1 LDAASDPPY
10 ELVGKPT
17 NGGREAGRRYVMG
30 NCVSRHPHDELRA
43 LERRTDPAWLWDA
56 GRNRLVW
63 ANRAGLAF
71 WGEATILDLID
82 RRLDE
87 RDAAVAR
94 MASLVTT
101 LEPGTD
107 SVQTLVFEISGHTEA
122 VQMNC
127 RRIILEDGRPGLL
140 VVRMPDAA
148 DGPALAETRTSLLEA
163 VVEQMPSAVA
173 IFDRH
178 GSLLYQNDAA
188 RNELSSAPAETNPT
202 DLDGETPDSGS
213 LLAAWL
219 GDASKAD
226 VMSRT
231 LSRGSVS
238 EAVIL
243 QTKFGARA
251 HRINARRLAA
261 PVVGRLAVFMVFED
275 IEDRRRLEHRQAEA
289 LTAIEAVLGAADAT
303 FEIDAEGRLVD
314 FGGAA
319 QRVFGNGIGVLLGT
333 EWDDV
338 LAALELKGAV
348 PFSQRR
354 SSPGPWREILSPSAA
369 GAQALVIAAMP
380 IIKPD
385 GGFDGYRGLV
395 LALDATSLPSMADP
409 STKTETS
416 APGAPAT
423 NDEAEF
429 LADLQKDQ
437 PADEPGKKPDDAVGG
452 PNPPDTKPA
461 GDTAKGGK
469 VGRDDAATF
478 TAIAQALDSARKPV
492 KAPSPEAL
500 ASGAATLRV
509 VGGVEALSPDQPP
522 TDSGLD
528 LAADPDGGKEV
539 PESSDAAQALLETG
553 KPTLIHRHFVI
564 LDANDMLARLL
575 GHDNARSL
583 LRDTNLL
590 NLMPD
595 ERAKLFSLQS
605 RFDDRDLPQFGRIDE
620 IPLKARKKDRT
631 TLNIQASFEEV
642 QLDGATAIR
651 VVAEEAQPQTF
662 ARTKTTPAEP
672 EAGGTATPGAMAPS
686 DVTSRP
692 LDTGATSGST
702 ALSAAVARETELR
715 AVINT
720 AADGIATVDVDGRI
734 ITLNA
739 SAEAIFGIEAPV
751 MAGQKFED
759 LFTAQSA
766 ETIRGYIS
774 SITSEQPARLHRE
787 GHEVSGKRPGGGV
800 VPLFVTIG
808 RMNVAEGLQY
818 CAVIRDISQWKE
830 TEEGLRLAKERAE
843 EESAKKSDFLARIS
857 HELRT
862 PLNAIIGFS
871 EVMSAEKFGPIA
883 NDRYKGYLNDIRSS
897 GDHLLSLIND
907 LLDLSKIEAGKID
920 LNFTSVD
927 VARIIEQGMKIIQ
940 PQAAQARVIVRVS
953 LPDHLPPVVADE
965 RSLRQIVLNLLSN
978 AVKFTPAG
986 GQVILSAVVDEQ
998 GRLQV
1003 RVRDTGIGMSRD
1015 EIDRAME
1022 PFRQIETHG
1031 QADHTG
1037 TGLGLPLTKALTE
1050 ANRAEFLI
1058 ESTPSAGTLVHI
1070 TFPTNRVLDG

>member
-1 LDAASDPPY
+1 
-10 ELVGKPT
+10 
-17 NGGREAGRRYVMG
+17 
-30 NCVSRHPHDELRA
+30 VSRHPHDELRA
-43 LERRTDPAWLWDA
+43 LERRAEPAWLWDA
-56 GRNRLVW
+56 DRNRLVW

-71 WGEATILDLID
+71 WGEATVLDLID

-87 RDAAVAR
+87 RDAAVIR
-94 MASLVTT
+94 MAALVTT
-101 LEPGTD
+101 LEPGAD
-107 SVQTLVFEISGHTEA
+107 SVQHLVFEISGHTEA

-140 VVRMPDAA
+140 VVRIADAA
-148 DGPALAETRTSLLEA
+148 DGPAPEETRTSLLEA
-163 VVEQMPSAVA
+163 VVDQMPAAVV

-178 GSLLYQNDAA
+178 GSLLYQNQAA
-188 RNELSSAPAETNPT
+188 RNELTSAPAESSPAA
-202 DLDGETPDSGS
+202 LEEETPVSGG

-219 GDASKAD
+219 GDAVKAD
-226 VMSRT
+226 ELMSLT

-275 IEDRRRLEHRQAEA
+275 IEDRRRQEHRQAEA
-289 LTAIEAVLGAADAT
+289 LAAIEAVLGAADAT

-338 LAALELKGAV
+338 LAALEVEGAV

-354 SSPGPWREILSPSAA
+354 SQPGPWREILSPSTA
-369 GAQALVIAAMP
+369 GAQALAVSAMP
-380 IIKPD
+380 VIKPD
-385 GGFDGYRGLV
+385 GSFDGYRGLV
-395 LALDATSLPSMADP
+395 LALEPTSLPSIADP
-409 STKTETS
+409 GTETKTST
-416 APGAPAT
+416 PGAPAT

-437 PADEPGKKPDDAVGG
+437 PVGEPGEKPNDAVGG
-452 PNPPDTKPA
+452 PNRPDVEPS
-461 GDTAKGGK
+461 GDTAKSGK

-522 TDSGLD
+522 TVSDPD
-528 LAADPDGGKEV
+528 LKTVSDGGKDL
-539 PESSDAAQALLETG
+539 PKISDAARALLETG

-564 LDANDMLARLL
+564 LDANEMLARLL
-575 GHDNARSL
+575 GHDTVRSL

-605 RFDDRDLPQFGRIDE
+605 RFDDRDIPQFGRIDK
-620 IPLKARKKDRT
+620 ILLKARKKDRT

-642 QLDGATAIR
+642 QLDGTTAIR
-651 VVAEEAQPQTF
+651 VVAEEA
-662 ARTKTTPAEP
+662 K
-672 EAGGTATPGAMAPS
+672 APP

-692 LDTGATSGST
+692 LETGATSGSA
-702 ALSAAVARETELR
+702 ALSASVARETELR

-720 AADGIATVDVDGRI
+720 AADGIATVDVNGRI

-739 SAEAIFGIEAPV
+739 SAEAIFAVEAPV
-751 MAGQKFED
+751 VVGQKFED

-774 SITSEQPARLHRE
+774 SITADQPARLHRE
-787 GHEVSGKRPGGGV
+787 GHEVSGKRPGGGDM
-800 VPLFVTIG
+800 PLFVTIG
-808 RMNVAEGLQY
+808 RMNVADGLQY

-843 EESAKKSDFLARIS
+843 EDSAKKSEFLARIS

-871 EVMSAEKFGPIA
+871 EVMSEEKFGPIA

-907 LLDLSKIEAGKID
+907 LLDLSKIEAGKLE
-920 LNFTSVD
+920 LNFTSVN
-927 VARIIEQGMKIIQ
+927 VARIIEQGMTIIQ
-940 PQAAQARVIVRVS
+940 PQAAQAQVIVRVS

-986 GQVILSAVVDEQ
+986 GQVILSAVVDDK

-1003 RVRDTGIGMSRD
+1003 RVRDTGIGMSPD

-1022 PFRQIETHG
+1022 PFRQIETLG
-1031 QADHTG
+1031 QTDHTG